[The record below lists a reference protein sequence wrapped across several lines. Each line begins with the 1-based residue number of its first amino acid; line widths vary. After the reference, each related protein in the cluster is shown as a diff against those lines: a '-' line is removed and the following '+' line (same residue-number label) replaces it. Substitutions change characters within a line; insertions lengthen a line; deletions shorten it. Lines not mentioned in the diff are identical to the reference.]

1 MSFLEKV
8 SENKYRIHLNVKT
21 NAKKQNLIDNG
32 KFLTIYLRSKAIQNK
47 ANKELINLIKKKLE
61 LSSNKIKI
69 ISGIKNTN
77 KLIQVIFEFD
87 INEQAIYNKLF
98 GVE

>member
-8 SENKYRIHLNVKT
+8 SENKYRIHLNVKA
-21 NAKKQNLIDNG
+21 NAKKQNLIDDG
-32 KFLTIYLRSKAIQNK
+32 KFLTIHIRAKAIQNK

-69 ISGIKNTN
+69 ISGIKSTN
-77 KLIQVIFEFD
+77 KLIQIIFEFD
-87 INEQAIYNKLF
+87 IDEQAIYNKLF
-98 GVE
+98 K